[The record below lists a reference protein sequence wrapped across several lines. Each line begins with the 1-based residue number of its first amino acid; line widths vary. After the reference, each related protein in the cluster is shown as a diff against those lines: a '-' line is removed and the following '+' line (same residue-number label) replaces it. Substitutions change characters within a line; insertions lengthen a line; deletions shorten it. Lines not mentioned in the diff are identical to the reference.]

1 MDTFNKKNILFFLLI
16 SVFISNFIFAGCG
29 SCLDDTDDS
38 TVVVSKKTSA
48 LVTTVPESG
57 SIEGFVISSCGKCNF
72 NYKKRRG
79 CSLTIKIEDSVYPVQ
94 GVKIHDHGD
103 PHSGEGFCNSVR
115 VAYISGEI
123 KKNVFHAD
131 SFTLIESPK

>member
-1 MDTFNKKNILFFLLI
+1 MDAFNKKYILLSLLI
-16 SVFISNFIFAGCG
+16 LVFISNFVFAACG
-29 SCLDDTDDS
+29 SCPGDTDDS

-57 SIEGFVISSCGKCNF
+57 GIEGFVISSCGKCNF
-72 NYKKRRG
+72 GYKKRRG
-79 CSLTIKIEDSVYPVQ
+79 CSLTIKIEDTVYPVQ
-94 GVKIHDHGD
+94 GIKIHDHGD

-115 VAYISGEI
+115 VAYVSGEI

-131 SFTLIESPK
+131 SFTLIESPE

>member
-1 MDTFNKKNILFFLLI
+1 MDTFNKKYILFFLLI
-16 SVFISNFIFAGCG
+16 AVFISNFIFAGCG
-29 SCLDDTDDS
+29 SCPGDTDDS
-38 TVVVSKKTSA
+38 TVIVSKKTSA

-57 SIEGFVISSCGKCNF
+57 GIEGFVISSCGKCNF
-72 NYKKRRG
+72 GYKKRRG

-123 KKNVFHAD
+123 KKNVFYAD